1 MYQFRRQSELQRE
14 RNTVKNRNQ
23 INQNQIIQRG
33 LTSVLL
39 L

>member
-1 MYQFRRQSELQRE
+1 MYQFRGQSELQRE
-14 RNTVKNRNQ
+14 RNTVENRNQ